1 MMGKNKYV
9 RTHECAHNSNNP
21 VKKEL
26 VLYVK
31 SNELPVD
38 KELSLV
44 STRLDKAGEYTWEHK
59 IKVVSTLLATGNMAH
74 AAREHKVDYSTLQDW
89 KKKPWWPKLLAE
101 VKQAARGELQTKMS
115 KIVGKALDAVEDR
128 IENGEVI
135 LNNKTGE
142 LLRKPASLRDVST
155 VANNMLHQQIQIE
168 KLEKGA
174 TIQQETMQDLLKQLH
189 GEFAKFN
196 SKTKQNNATDIPF
209 VENT

>member
-1 MMGKNKYV
+1 MYV
-9 RTHECAHNSNNP
+9 RNN
-21 VKKEL
+21 EF
-26 VLYVK
+26 
-31 SNELPVD
+31 PVD
-38 KELSLV
+38 KELDP
-44 STRLDKAGEYTWEHK
+44 RAGKLDKAGEYTWEHK
-59 IKVVSTLLATGNMAH
+59 IKVATTLLATGNLAH
-74 AAREHKVDYSTLQDW
+74 AAREHKVSYDTLQDW

-101 VKQAARGELQTKMS
+101 VRSAARGELQSKMS
-115 KIVGKALDAVEDR
+115 KIVTKALDAVEDR

-155 VANNMLHQQIQIE
+155 VANNMLHQQIQME

-196 SKTKQNNATDIPF
+196 SNVKKNSATDIPF
-209 VENT
+209 VEKT